1 MIRLYLVAGELSGDA
16 HGAALM
22 RDIAAQSTVPVQFS
36 GAGGPEMQRLAGKNF
51 TEWTSHAVVGLWEVI
66 KNYGYF
72 RSQFHRMI
80 AEIGQVQPDAVILI
94 DYPGFN
100 LRLAKALRAKFPK
113 LKIIYY
119 ISPQVWAWN
128 RGRIPKMAKWLDL
141 MICLFPFE
149 KDLYD
154 RSGLRTEFA
163 GHPMLDELEKK
174 RIPGVE
180 RDSHLIGLFPGSRER
195 EIRKIFPIMLE
206 AAQLLAEKHPQLR
219 FAVPAASEKLE
230 SLIRS
235 MIPPGLASEV
245 QLRTSAT
252 LMQTCAAG
260 LIASGTATL
269 EATFF
274 NLPYALIYKVS
285 PLTYEVGR
293 RVIRVPFLGMANIL
307 AGREVIPEFIQQ
319 NARPDLIVAA
329 LEPMIFNPI
338 RRAQL
343 DADLKSVIATLGS
356 RGASH
361 RAAAAVLKCLGN
373 VSQSPVQT

>member
-1 MIRLYLVAGELSGDA
+1 MTRLYLVAGELSGDT

-22 RDIAAQSTVPVQFS
+22 RDIAIQSAAPVEFS

-72 RSQFHRMI
+72 RRQFHRMI
-80 AEIGQVQPDAVILI
+80 AEIGEIKPDAVILI

-100 LRLAKALRAKFPK
+100 LRLAKALRGKFPQ

-149 KDLYD
+149 KELYD

-174 RIPGVE
+174 RLAAAHYDADLV
-180 RDSHLIGLFPGSRER
+180 GLFPGSRER
-195 EIRKIFPIMLE
+195 EIRKILPIMLE
-206 AAQLLAEKHPQLR
+206 SALLLAEKYPQLR
-219 FAVPAASEKLE
+219 FAIPAASEKLE
-230 SLIRS
+230 TLIRS
-235 MIPPGLASEV
+235 MAPANLSCDV
-245 QLRTSAT
+245 QLRTSST
-252 LMQTCAAG
+252 LMQTCTAG
-260 LIASGTATL
+260 MIASGTATL

-274 NLPYALIYKVS
+274 GLPYALIYKVS

-319 NARPDLIVAA
+319 NARPDLIAAA

-343 DADLKSVIATLGS
+343 DADLKSVIATLGE
-356 RGASH
+356 RGASG

-373 VSQSPVQT
+373 VPAAP